1 MLEQYSRCRCCGAEY
16 QYSLFGGVYYGTSA
30 HYGLCP
36 ECSKKVDDTLK
47 SIPKRY
53 ESIKTEIYTLPD
65 GFKERVQELH
75 DNPPKKP
82 QLPWDL
88 DSNNFRDFSV
98 VTLDNGYEF
107 SCSVVYRGCKYS
119 IESRSED
126 NIFADD
132 TKVYAFLEYDL
143 LEKKTTGKPWLE
155 KGDEEGNYV
164 KHAICNWGSLNLGI
178 HDDVKLGPWVP
189 LSTPYNTLLVD
200 PGIGIKSSGPPN
212 PSSPTSDP

>member
-1 MLEQYSRCRCCGAEY
+1 MLEQCARCQCCGAEY
-16 QYSLFGGVYYGTSA
+16 QYSLFGGVYHGTSA

-53 ESIKTEIYTLPD
+53 ESVKTEIYTLPD
-65 GFKERVQELH
+65 GFKEKVQELH
-75 DNPPKKP
+75 DDPPKKP

-88 DSNNFRDFSV
+88 ESNFREFSV
-98 VTLDNGYEF
+98 VTLDDGYEF

-155 KGDEEGNYV
+155 KEDEEGNYI
-164 KHAICNWGSLNLGI
+164 KHAICNWGRLNY
-178 HDDVKLGPWVP
+178 DADAKLWPWVP
-189 LSTPYNTLLVD
+189 LSTPYNTLSVD
-200 PGIGIKSSGPPN
+200 PLSGPPD